1 LLATFSKNLGYTG
14 ANNLASQ
21 FARGKWLIFL
31 NNDTHL
37 HPDFLAHL
45 AHAVVNRPRAHI
57 LVPTIK
63 NYDGT
68 TPGEHHFVLDILG
81 YPTQR
86 IASDPFWGHRCALTV
101 RRDVFA
107 SLGGFDNDYF
117 IFFEESDFCWRAQIA
132 GHDVVGVP
140 MVFRNNNCNTGLF
153 LGRVLNVYSLL

>member
-37 HPDFLAHL
+37 HPDFLVHL
-45 AHAVVNRPRAHI
+45 AHAVVNRPSAHI

-86 IASDPFWGHRCALTV
+86 IASDPFWGHGCALTV

-107 SLGGFDNDYF
+107 SLGGFDDDYF
-117 IFFEESDFCWRAQIA
+117 IFSRSLIFAGVRRLPVTMSSVSQWYFVTTTAIQDFFLEE
-132 GHDVVGVP
+132 
-140 MVFRNNNCNTGLF
+140 
-153 LGRVLNVYSLL
+153 Y